1 MVKWIDSN
9 DPIKD
14 NGWPPAPSD
23 ETSDEDA
30 THNIYIIFFVGCAL
44 VSRDKVQSI
53 EINEMTID
61 R

>member
-9 DPIKD
+9 DPIKTTVD
-14 NGWPPAPSD
+14 LQLPV
-23 ETSDEDA
+23 TSDEDA
-30 THNIYIIFFVGCAL
+30 THNIYIIFFVGRAP